1 MRAGS
6 TTWSDLTMTNFT
18 LLGVAAILST
28 IIATPVMAQP
38 AVQEPGLQAFYE
50 SLGVGSHDIPTTRA
64 MSSARGSY
72 ASVPARRSSAKPRAQ
87 DVSRSSMSSKRR
99 PNGGMKLVIGI
110 L

>member
-6 TTWSDLTMTNFT
+6 TTWGDLTMTNFK

-50 SLGVGSHDIPTTRA
+50 SLGVGSHDIPTTHA

-72 ASVPARRSSAKPRAQ
+72 ASVPAIHSSAKHHARAHK
-87 DVSRSSMSSKRR
+87 M
-99 PNGGMKLVIGI
+99 
-110 L
+110 